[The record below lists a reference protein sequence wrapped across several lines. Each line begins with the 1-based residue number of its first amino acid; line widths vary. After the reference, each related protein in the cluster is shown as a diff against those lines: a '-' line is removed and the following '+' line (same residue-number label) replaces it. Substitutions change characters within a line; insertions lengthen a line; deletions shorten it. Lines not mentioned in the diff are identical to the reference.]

1 MCDKQ
6 RASLLLASRPREGRR
21 DGGSRDGLCV
31 RSGVGTS
38 SACGGGWGEAP
49 ARRLG
54 TRWTHPAIRA
64 APGEGRGG
72 AQGVSAEGHTHCCR
86 TAGRVLTLRLMTT
99 QRWRQARRPTL
110 GERWEQDH
118 CGCSVLTNTGC
129 MGLQGLPEAS
139 AVCGRQRAEQT
150 HARGWLCLKGPCEV
164 LVGAAWHCLP
174 PVP

>member
-1 MCDKQ
+1 MVEHQEATMCDKQ

-118 CGCSVLTNTGC
+118 CGCSVLTNTG
-129 MGLQGLPEAS
+129 
-139 AVCGRQRAEQT
+139 
-150 HARGWLCLKGPCEV
+150 
-164 LVGAAWHCLP
+164 AAWVSRASQKLP
-174 PVP
+174 QCADDRGQSRLMPGGGCV

>member
-1 MCDKQ
+1 MFSDEGKP
-6 RASLLLASRPREGRR
+6 SLWWSIRKR
-21 DGGSRDGLCV
+21 LCV
-31 RSGVGTS
+31 TSNGLRSCWRAVLVRGGVTVEAGTDSVSGVALGR
-38 SACGGGWGEAP
+38 AQAFGGGWGEAP

-118 CGCSVLTNTGC
+118 CGCSVLTNTG
-129 MGLQGLPEAS
+129 
-139 AVCGRQRAEQT
+139 
-150 HARGWLCLKGPCEV
+150 
-164 LVGAAWHCLP
+164 AAWVSRASQKLP
-174 PVP
+174 QCADDRGQSRLMPGGGCV